1 MHAPHLR
8 KFVAN
13 RLETALKSALYVFKV
28 FKALDCF
35 HHKPVRIRVFL
46 RSYQLCSSMLNQSV

>member
-28 FKALDCF
+28 ERLIVFTINLFVYVCF
-35 HHKPVRIRVFL
+35 YGLINCVL
-46 RSYQLCSSMLNQSV
+46 LC